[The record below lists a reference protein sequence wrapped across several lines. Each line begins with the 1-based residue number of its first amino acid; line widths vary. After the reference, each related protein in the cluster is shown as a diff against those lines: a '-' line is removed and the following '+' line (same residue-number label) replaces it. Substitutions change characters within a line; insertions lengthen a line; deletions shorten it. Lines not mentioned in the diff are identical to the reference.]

1 MHENHTF
8 TKLNYKAIEHEIS
21 MVRSFIEDELG
32 FVGWDIGG
40 ARESYQFSSKDTDW
54 EQRLRA
60 IFKVVSD
67 EDKSVKE
74 CPFCGFRPEI
84 TDADFCYPLGRPVKG
99 VQLWQA
105 GCVESA
111 GGCTAVVIGVSKEE
125 AIDLWNRRSDK

>member
-1 MHENHTF
+1 
-8 TKLNYKAIEHEIS
+8 
-21 MVRSFIEDELG
+21 MVRPIIECG
-32 FVGWDIGG
+32 FGCVVSWEVGGPKKF
-40 ARESYQFSSKDTDW
+40 YQFSRKDTDW